1 MENTYSNGG
10 CLGGFS
16 FFLAATQGKNY
27 ECLKASVLPKNT
39 GRLAGIATMDCDNLQ
54 YIGQYN
60 RI

>member
-16 FFLAATQGKNY
+16 FFGCNPREKY